1 MTLEC
6 EICGSTAGPLR
17 RSRVEGVAM
26 MLCPKCANL
35 GIPLGEPMPVGPG
48 PRRPPAR
55 LDIIELREEWPQT
68 LRRAREARGLTLE
81 ALARSLQ
88 EREGLLRKVERG
100 ELVPEEPLRLKLER
114 ALGVRLTEGG
124 E

>member
-1 MTLEC
+1 
-6 EICGSTAGPLR
+6 
-17 RSRVEGVAM
+17 
-26 MLCPKCANL
+26 
-35 GIPLGEPMPVGPG
+35 MPVGPG